1 MVREVNRTVTV
12 VIPSKDEGGWVK
24 STVEGVLQVSGPLLQ
39 AVVVVD
45 DGSKDGSCERLEEL
59 ERQVPVRVISTAG
72 VGVSHAKNLGAAEA
86 SGDVVVFLDAH
97 SRVEQGWLEEIR
109 QVLDMGHA
117 GAAPLVSLFDKDER
131 VVHPGM
137 LGRWY
142 LSGRPPFEVGDW
154 IVDKGE
160 VIPLGHGACQAFRLE
175 SFNTIGGFCAEAL
188 SPFGGED
195 TEICLRMWSRGGT
208 IGAAPGARVRTLT
221 KDWDTRPDKDD
232 LIFTTWINLVK
243 AQVLHWGPQ
252 RLTSMWAAIAEEW
265 RDYRGQFDIVWES
278 CHTPSLMELRQRYR
292 AEATLS
298 DDRLFEIFPAL

>member
-1 MVREVNRTVTV
+1 MAVREVNRTVTV

-59 ERQVPVRVISTAG
+59 GRQVPVRVISTAG

-97 SRVEQGWLEEIR
+97 SRVEQGWLEEIC

-137 LGRWY
+137 LGQMVSVRPAA
-142 LSGRPPFEVGDW
+142 LRGRGLD
-154 IVDKGE
+154 
-160 VIPLGHGACQAFRLE
+160 
-175 SFNTIGGFCAEAL
+175 
-188 SPFGGED
+188 
-195 TEICLRMWSRGGT
+195 
-208 IGAAPGARVRTLT
+208 
-221 KDWDTRPDKDD
+221 
-232 LIFTTWINLVK
+232 
-243 AQVLHWGPQ
+243 
-252 RLTSMWAAIAEEW
+252 
-265 RDYRGQFDIVWES
+265 RGQRRGN
-278 CHTPSLMELRQRYR
+278 PSRTRRVPGFSLGV
-292 AEATLS
+292 
-298 DDRLFEIFPAL
+298 I